1 MSKQKSDK
9 PRLVRG
15 RMTVEYIKNKPIQF
29 WHINLMLKYIN

>member
-9 PRLVRG
+9 PRLFIEG
-15 RMTVEYIKNKPIQF
+15 MTVEYIKNKPMQF